1 VTSVGGQTGA
11 IELFVAGAHLSG
23 QPLNHQL
30 TERGARLLGEARTAP
45 TYRLFA
51 LDTQPPKPGVVR
63 VDRNGASLPGEV
75 WLLSPA
81 ALGTFL
87 AGIPQ
92 PMALGEVELDDGR
105 TVVGFL
111 CEPLALEGARDI
123 TATGGWRAYLE
134 SRN

>member
-1 VTSVGGQTGA
+1 MGGDGGAATG

-23 QPLNHQL
+23 MPLNPQL

-45 TYRLFA
+45 HYRLYA
-51 LDTQPPKPGVVR
+51 LDTVPPKPGVVR
-63 VDRNGASLPGEV
+63 VEEDGASLPGEV

-87 AGIPQ
+87 AAIPQ

-111 CEPLALEGARDI
+111 CEPIALNGASDI
-123 TATGGWRAYLE
+123 TAAGGWRAYRE
-134 SRN
+134 SQD